1 MAASCQ
7 KQATERRQCSGN
19 ENEKAVLSAAGGK
32 EQDLA
37 LLLLKHYHQSIT
49 SCEANSM

>member
-7 KQATERRQCSGN
+7 EQATVKRLHSEN

-32 EQDLA
+32 EQKRDLA
-37 LLLLKHYHQSIT
+37 LLLLNRSHKSPI
-49 SCEANSM
+49 